1 MANSVNNIFKMSMT
15 VRNLLGSSRY
25 TTVRL
30 LGTSYAKFTTEGSN
44 ILQPQ
49 VFDYKQTPEM
59 NQYRK
64 CQFRWKSCKDSSEVF
79 NLFNGNI
86 RRMNG
91 IEAVEALSALF
102 TLDKQSDV
110 HDGSIRR
117 RKEFASLCEIV
128 KKDIRK
134 LQQSD
139 IIEILKTL
147 TYFQVP
153 ASSILVQ
160 SLLQIIRHSIN
171 TLSLEQII
179 FIDFLLT
186 RCNANTPLIE
196 ALKMALPI
204 VFQTHVKSKL
214 DTENLDSLVNSLTY
228 LSTLDSRNET
238 LPYIMNALNK
248 FNEHAIDHRRAE
260 KIFMALLMIR
270 NQDINIELVQKVQN
284 IIIQYVD
291 KIHAKRLE
299 LIIRKIALKLQ
310 NSEDYFYN
318 EGLVEAIVQAV
329 VSKDMGV
336 SIALNILSNLN
347 EIKFTSSAI
356 LDYIAAK
363 CFEDKSILN
372 ELKTNKVL
380 DIICGMSLAD
390 YKPIFWD
397 SLKDSF
403 LKEQIL
409 ESRHQTLT
417 KTALFLA
424 SLDCYWPQL
433 LEKIFEDK
441 KFESNNLLG
450 TFSYKEQKNL
460 LLLHYAVMSFCPDY
474 SGPLL
479 SKEVIELFESSFPKI
494 KLSSLP
500 LKSALES
507 SLGGPQ
513 YVKSYIL
520 TPFAYYIDHLIIMR
534 KGGFPIAINNDES
547 PTIQKLSDIKPI
559 PDSQV
564 ILIMYI
570 PKHAYSCNSQ
580 RLTGMWSLIIKILK
594 TQSNYTVIPIFSDM
608 WTSFTEPEQVRYVSQ
623 AIRLKSDELSA
634 SINS

>member
-1 MANSVNNIFKMSMT
+1 MMFFS
-15 VRNLLGSSRY
+15 LLN
-25 TTVRL
+25 TL
-30 LGTSYAKFTTEGSN
+30 GSN

-310 NSEDYFYN
+310 NS
-318 EGLVEAIVQAV
+318 
-329 VSKDMGV
+329 
-336 SIALNILSNLN
+336 
-347 EIKFTSSAI
+347 
-356 LDYIAAK
+356 
-363 CFEDKSILN
+363 
-372 ELKTNKVL
+372 
-380 DIICGMSLAD
+380 
-390 YKPIFWD
+390 
-397 SLKDSF
+397 
-403 LKEQIL
+403 
-409 ESRHQTLT
+409 
-417 KTALFLA
+417 
-424 SLDCYWPQL
+424 
-433 LEKIFEDK
+433 
-441 KFESNNLLG
+441 
-450 TFSYKEQKNL
+450 
-460 LLLHYAVMSFCPDY
+460 
-474 SGPLL
+474 
-479 SKEVIELFESSFPKI
+479 
-494 KLSSLP
+494 
-500 LKSALES
+500 
-507 SLGGPQ
+507 
-513 YVKSYIL
+513 
-520 TPFAYYIDHLIIMR
+520 
-534 KGGFPIAINNDES
+534 
-547 PTIQKLSDIKPI
+547 
-559 PDSQV
+559 
-564 ILIMYI
+564 
-570 PKHAYSCNSQ
+570 
-580 RLTGMWSLIIKILK
+580 
-594 TQSNYTVIPIFSDM
+594 
-608 WTSFTEPEQVRYVSQ
+608 
-623 AIRLKSDELSA
+623 
-634 SINS
+634 